1 MARGDR
7 TESELCTS
15 SQAEISKHPRHLQDQ
30 AAVTHE
36 IHQKGTAKLDEA
48 RRTDSMCGSL

>member
-1 MARGDR
+1 MARGDH